1 MTDQRELGTP
11 SRTVGLDYCRLSAF
25 KPLTISTYNVR
36 TLFQLGKTDQLFTG
50 CVDAGVDIVGIQEH
64 RLITPNPTEELW
76 SDDRNWVL
84 VYGSATQQRQ
94 GGVGI
99 LLSKSIYKCL
109 QRVEAITERILF
121 ATFHGNPQLSITV
134 VYAPTE
140 CAPSAAKEDFYTS
153 LADHLDQ
160 VKRHNIH
167 LILGDF
173 NARVGVD
180 SHVAHPVIV
189 GRHCFHD
196 STNDNG
202 ERLVNLC
209 QETQSPTRT
218 TKISTATL
226 SPVDLDAPIW
236 IKTPTGPHTDQQQVG
251 QLSSKLPCLQFSR
264 TGL

>member
-1 MTDQRELGTP
+1 MTDQRELGTR
-11 SRTVGLDYCRLSAF
+11 SQNVGLDYCRLSAF

-84 VYGSATQQRQ
+84 VYGPATQQRQ

-167 LILGDF
+167 LILQWG
-173 NARVGVD
+173 
-180 SHVAHPVIV
+180 
-189 GRHCFHD
+189 
-196 STNDNG
+196 
-202 ERLVNLC
+202 LKC
-209 QETQSPTRT
+209 QS
-218 TKISTATL
+218 
-226 SPVDLDAPIW
+226 W
-236 IKTPTGPHTDQQQVG
+236 CG
-251 QLSSKLPCLQFSR
+251 
-264 TGL
+264 